1 VAPDLAS
8 RSYSL
13 TMPTTPASVVDDRNT
28 ADPVIPQ
35 GVHDLRD
42 GSVAAHGYDGR
53 SHDLVGPSRYC
64 AGGVGFRPVSYRSTL
79 TPLRGRCGACASVVT
94 DCRQRSKARPTSR
107 LTRPLT
113 CTCVKQDQLS
123 SIART
128 HP

>member
-1 VAPDLAS
+1 
-8 RSYSL
+8 
-13 TMPTTPASVVDDRNT
+13 MPTTPASVVDDRNT

-79 TPLRGRCGACASVVT
+79 TPRRARRGALRERGDGLQAKIKGPADLS
-94 DCRQRSKARPTSR
+94 A
-107 LTRPLT
+107 
-113 CTCVKQDQLS
+113 DQALDLHL
-123 SIART
+123 R
-128 HP
+128 